1 MKRNNK
7 LNWLVVLSVV
17 AIFSFFSTGSVQAWG
32 PLAQS
37 AIAQAVQD
45 ADGVPPATAS
55 RNFVI
60 ETTMPKAFEFT
71 DQSYAKM
78 SYDFTDIMSDHMQ
91 GYTDYCQVLAWGA
104 SQTAEKTGDHL
115 FFQPTCR
122 DTYERWVKE
131 LLCDALLFCVESP
144 YYGTA
149 VAEVAVM
156 PKLMG
161 DSSGE
166 YVAVFGGDAI
176 SGSDAILAAHF
187 QAHVLVGEMALVESP
202 VFQDNAKRL
211 INTGNWTIAMD
222 RSVEN
227 AVEYVINSTQAA
239 SSSNWMVGDASDF
252 GSQLLG
258 KLGSLLVATG
268 NASIAN
274 QSHLGVYSYR
284 VGLNTDQVN
293 EITVGFLYAVARNL
307 GEHPVM
313 RNMARSLY
321 NLMTEDVLDFSHAG
335 PLPASFGE
343 QSWAE

>member
-71 DQSYAKM
+71 DQSYAKE
-78 SYDFTDIMSDHMQ
+78 SYDFTDIMSDHQQ
-91 GYTDYCQVLAWGA
+91 GMTDYCQVLAWGA

-115 FFQPTCR
+115 FFQPTSR
-122 DTYERWVKE
+122 DTYERWVNE

-144 YYGTA
+144 YHGTA

-156 PKLMG
+156 PKLVS
-161 DSSGE
+161 DSSIE
-166 YVAVFGGDAI
+166 YAVSYGSNDQIF
-176 SGSDAILAAHF
+176 SGMDVILAAHF
-187 QAHVLVGEMALVESP
+187 HAHVLVGEMAVVGSP
-202 VFQDNAKRL
+202 IFQDNARRL
-211 INTGNWTIAMD
+211 INTRDWNIAMD

-239 SSSNWMVGDASDF
+239 SGSNWMVGDASDY

-258 KLGSLLVATG
+258 RLGNLLVATG
-268 NASIAN
+268 DASIAN

-284 VGLNTDQVN
+284 VGLNSDQVTV
-293 EITVGFLYAVARNL
+293 ITVQFLHDVARNL
-307 GEHPVM
+307 GEHPVT

-321 NLMTEDVLDFSHAG
+321 NLMTE
-335 PLPASFGE
+335 
-343 QSWAE
+343 

>member
-71 DQSYAKM
+71 DLAYAKE
-78 SYDFTDIMSDHMQ
+78 SYDFTDIMSDHLQ
-91 GYTDYCQVLAWGA
+91 GMTDYCQVLAWGA
-104 SQTAEKTGDHL
+104 SQTAEKTGDRL
-115 FFQPTCR
+115 FFQPTSR
-122 DTYERWVKE
+122 DTCERWVNE

-144 YYGTA
+144 YHGTA

-156 PKLMG
+156 PKLVS
-161 DSSGE
+161 DSSIE
-166 YVAVFGGDAI
+166 YAI
-176 SGSDAILAAHF
+176 SYGSNDQIISGMEVILAAHF
-187 QAHVLVGEMALVESP
+187 QAHVLVGEMAVVGSP
-202 VFQDNAKRL
+202 VFQDNARRL
-211 INTGNWTIAMD
+211 INTGDWTIAMD

-239 SSSNWMVGDASDF
+239 SGSNWMVGDASDY

-258 KLGSLLVATG
+258 RLGNLLVATG
-268 NASIAN
+268 DASIAN

-284 VGLNTDQVN
+284 VGLNSDQVTV
-293 EITVGFLYAVARNL
+293 ITVQFLHDVARNL
-307 GEHPVM
+307 GEHPVT

-321 NLMTEDVLDFSHAG
+321 NLMTE
-335 PLPASFGE
+335 
-343 QSWAE
+343 